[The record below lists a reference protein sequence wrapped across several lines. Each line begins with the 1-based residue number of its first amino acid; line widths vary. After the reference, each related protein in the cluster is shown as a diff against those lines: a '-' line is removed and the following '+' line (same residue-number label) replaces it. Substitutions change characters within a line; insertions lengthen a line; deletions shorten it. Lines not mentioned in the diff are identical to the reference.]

1 MKNIINLIRRKL
13 FTENN
18 KVMYGRWN
26 LDYDKYVQDRKV
38 YLTNMD
44 HCGCCEVKNDK
55 NGKNGKN
62 CTNGKNGTT
71 GKNLYDNDYLRPYFL

>member
-13 FTENN
+13 FTHNN

-26 LDYDKYVQDRKV
+26 LDYDQRVQDRKV

-44 HCGCCEVKNDK
+44 HCGCCEPKNV
-55 NGKNGKN
+55 NRTGISIS
-62 CTNGKNGTT
+62 NGT
-71 GKNLYDNDYLRPYFL
+71 YDNDYLRPYFF

>member
-1 MKNIINLIRRKL
+1 MKNIINLLRRKL

-26 LDYDKYVQDRKV
+26 LDYDKNLQDRKV

-44 HCGCCEVKNDK
+44 HCGCCEHNCKNDNK
-55 NGKNGKN
+55 NGYDNWGGIYDN
-62 CTNGKNGTT
+62 WGGI
-71 GKNLYDNDYLRPYFL
+71 YDNDYLRPYFL

>member
-1 MKNIINLIRRKL
+1 MINIINLIRRKL

-44 HCGCCEVKNDK
+44 HCGCCEIKS
-55 NGKNGKN
+55 GKNGKSGN
-62 CTNGKNGTT
+62 IIKSNKCEQSELSDSEIK
-71 GKNLYDNDYLRPYFL
+71 L

>member
-18 KVMYGRWN
+18 NVMYGRWN

-44 HCGCCEVKNDK
+44 HCGCCEVKDNK
-55 NGKNGKN
+55 NGNNCKNDNKDI
-62 CTNGKNGTT
+62 
-71 GKNLYDNDYLRPYFL
+71 YDNDYLRPYFL

>member
-1 MKNIINLIRRKL
+1 MINIINLIRRKL

-26 LDYDKYVQDRKV
+26 LDYDKYIQDRKV

-44 HCGCCEVKNDK
+44 HCGCCEVKS
-55 NGKNGKN
+55 GKSGNIIKSN
-62 CTNGKNGTT
+62 KCEQSELSDSEIK
-71 GKNLYDNDYLRPYFL
+71 L